1 LDESD
6 TASLSDRI
14 NLKMDKADT
23 VRNGSATLAA
33 DFTTSSTTAVST
45 NLTFAI
51 GAYETYVVSI
61 FGTASKATS
70 TSGMKLAIAA
80 PSGCTIKGLAQ
91 QGGGTLSTALTNSLI
106 TAINTL
112 GSTFATGNGV
122 EVGFRWE
129 FRVINGATPGNITLQ
144 GATVTSNTATIYAGS
159 SMIWHKT
166 NLL

>member
-1 LDESD
+1 
-6 TASLSDRI
+6 
-14 NLKMDKADT
+14 
-23 VRNGSATLAA
+23 
-33 DFTTSSTTAVST
+33 
-45 NLTFAI
+45 
-51 GAYETYVVSI
+51 
-61 FGTASKATS
+61 
-70 TSGMKLAIAA
+70 MKLAIAA

-122 EVGFRWE
+122 EVAFRME
-129 FRVINGATPGNITLQ
+129 FRVTNGATPGNITLQ